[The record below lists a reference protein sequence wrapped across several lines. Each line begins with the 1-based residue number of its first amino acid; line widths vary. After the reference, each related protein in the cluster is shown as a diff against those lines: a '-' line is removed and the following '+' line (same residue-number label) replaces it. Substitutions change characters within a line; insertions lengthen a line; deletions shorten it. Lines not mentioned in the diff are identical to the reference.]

1 MSADADVLFHF
12 THLIIQPQPENG
24 NLTKICSHPFK
35 IFSRWVENA
44 TGGISRHQQQ
54 QPASGRRLTKTQRAV
69 ITGGGR
75 RAHWGYSGELRARE
89 TLLAVFCNNLPTCLP
104 IFTSPKYGQCRGCLH
119 PACGSIARA
128 HATARLCGPRLCRPA
143 PAAPPRGPPRPA
155 PAHPP
160 RTGIQTGG
168 RLQIRRGGDIHI

>member
-1 MSADADVLFHF
+1 METLQKYAATLLKYFPVGWKMRQAASA
-12 THLIIQPQPENG
+12 G
-24 NLTKICSHPFK
+24 S
-35 IFSRWVENA
+35 SS
-44 TGGISRHQQQ
+44 SRHQGGGWQ
-54 QPASGRRLTKTQRAV
+54 RLRAV

-119 PACGSIARA
+119 PACSSIARA